1 MAGRV
6 AYYGNIVK
14 DGLVFDIDAAKRDSY
29 PGTGTAWNDI
39 SGFQNN
45 GVLTNGPTFNNSN
58 GGSIVFDG
66 ADDYVDSIGT
76 TSTFDYFCSIGTFS
90 IGFWLNPN
98 AINVRAFFI
107 GNILTNTEK
116 GWFIAVEYGAAGYGN
131 NCIRFQAAGNAT
143 NTRLIAGSTNDST
156 VTTGWKHYFYT
167 VTNGDYIGQWYING
181 VSSTTTTM
189 VGTGNAVQ
197 GAYYSGPLA
206 RTLNI
211 GRANYTSTVLPL
223 AGRISNTLVY
233 NRQLSA
239 AEVLQNYNATKG
251 RYL

>member
-1 MAGRV
+1 MAFN
-6 AYYGNIVK
+6 YSPKIIT
-14 DGLVFDIDAAKRDSY
+14 DGLVLYLDAANTRSY
-29 PGTGTAWNDI
+29 PGTGTTWSDL
-39 SGFQNN
+39 SRGGNN
-45 GVLTNGPTFNNSN
+45 GVLTNGPTFNSAN

-66 ADDYVDSIGT
+66 VDDYVNSIGT

-107 GNILTNTEK
+107 GNTLTNTEK
-116 GWFIAVEYGAAGYGN
+116 GWFIAVEYGATDYGN
-131 NCIRFQAAGNAT
+131 NCIRFHAAGNAT

-167 VTNGDYIGQWYING
+167 VTNGNYIGQWYING
-181 VSSTTTTM
+181 VSSTTTTR
-189 VGTGNAVQ
+189 VGTGNADQ

-211 GRANYTSTVLPL
+211 GRSNYTSTVLPL
-223 AGRISNTLVY
+223 AGRISNVLVY